1 MEPLLHQLLAI
12 YIQSYCSYHYACIF
26 LLILSTN
33 SQRWIIMIKLLRT
46 SKNHNFEI
54 ICMHAAW
61 CKLSNFCF
69 LLHVLMKL
77 LQNIPVTNFKDHSMW
92 FIKVILCLICL
103 PCTSKMKVVHVFFT
117 REAITSG
124 YCRHRKYYRSARK
137 EFIVWSDNTAF
148 FINLHKLNKFFKCIY
163 TSTLKY
169 LYQTT

>member
-1 MEPLLHQLLAI
+1 MKFPSCMESGKQIGASASPTTCYLHTKLLQLPLCM
-12 YIQSYCSYHYACIF
+12 YF
-26 LLILSTN
+26 LINIHILSTN

-137 EFIVWSDNTAF
+137 EFIV
-148 FINLHKLNKFFKCIY
+148 
-163 TSTLKY
+163 
-169 LYQTT
+169 